1 MKVIC
6 PKCQFENQADS
17 SRVVCARCATI
28 VEVRLEQGS
37 GFDSNGKRQTSRLPF
52 ASNNSSNNS
61 QPINSQSF
69 GQNSSNSQSFGQ
81 NSSNSQSFGQNPAN
95 GQSFGQNK
103 DVYATRIG
111 DEFDDVLDVPVQAQT
126 NYSTTV
132 EAVPMFEDV
141 FSGQTQDQQSVYDF
155 ASYEK
160 TATTPIESF
169 RTNTTR
175 QRETQDYT
183 EPAEQEFMGWPVL
196 PENSADEEEVVGN
209 GRGGLF
215 LRVGIIVGVFGV
227 LCFLAYYFLG
237 DFIAKRKNQENN
249 IAANPITTTAAPN
262 TTAPNQ
268 SLAIVQPSVQANANT
283 AGAPVVTPK
292 PSNTEAP
299 KGAKPDDNSKQV
311 VSIQPIPAGRDGHSQ
326 TNTPQAAPQ
335 TPPAQ
340 TAPKSPNTG
349 NWTLQVGS
357 FKDQGEA
364 DARAGRLNSAGGSDA
379 RVVKADI
386 AGKGTWY
393 RVQVG
398 RFPSREAAMNFGNQL
413 RAKNL
418 IADFIATGIGK

>member
-28 VEVRLEQGS
+28 VEVRLDQGT

-52 ASNNSSNNS
+52 ASNSSSNNS
-61 QPINSQSF
+61 QPV
-69 GQNSSNSQSFGQ
+69 
-81 NSSNSQSFGQNPAN
+81 N
-95 GQSFGQNK
+95 GQSFGQNN

-141 FSGQTQDQQSVYDF
+141 FSGQSQDQQQSVYDF

-183 EPAEQEFMGWPVL
+183 EPSEQEFMGWPVL
-196 PENSADEEEVVGN
+196 PETSTDEEEVTGN
-209 GRGGLF
+209 ARGGLF
-215 LRVGIIVGVFGV
+215 LRVGVIVGVFGV

-237 DFIAKRKNQENN
+237 DFIAKRKTQENT
-249 IAANPITTTAAPN
+249 IAANTAQN
-262 TTAPNQ
+262 TGVPNQ
-268 SLAIVQPSVQANANT
+268 APPVVQPSVQANAS
-283 AGAPVVTPK
+283 AGGAPVVTPK
-292 PSNTEAP
+292 PSNSTAQQ
-299 KGAKPDDNSKQV
+299 KGKPEEPSKQV
-311 VSIQPIPAGRDGHSQ
+311 VPVPPIPAGRGGHSE
-326 TNTPQAAPQ
+326 PS
-335 TPPAQ
+335 TPPAAQKNIQ
-340 TAPKSPNTG
+340 TQNTPKSPNTG
-349 NWTLQVGS
+349 NWTIQVGS

-364 DARAGRLNSAGGSDA
+364 DARAGRLNSSGGEA

-386 AGKGTWY
+386 VGKGTWY

-398 RFPSREAAMNFGNQL
+398 RFPSREAAMSFGNQL
-413 RAKNL
+413 RSKNL